1 MNPNNNFDINQ
12 FNMILNMMNQLYPN
26 MGYNMNNYNMLN
38 NQILMNYMMNWMMN
52 PLIFQMYNNMNNNN
66 PNINKMDFGYVPNLN
81 PSQEKVN
88 GGGVIQRNIQNINY
102 DTTSSFDTSPKMNIT
117 FTTQAGH
124 IMNIV
129 CNYKTT
135 VKDLLIKYVTRMG
148 LGPAVLGDSLFFLF
162 NGSKIKQNDNRTVEE
177 LGLGL
182 IASPNIV
189 VLDIKGIIGS

>member
-1 MNPNNNFDINQ
+1 
-12 FNMILNMMNQLYPN
+12 
-26 MGYNMNNYNMLN
+26 
-38 NQILMNYMMNWMMN
+38 
-52 PLIFQMYNNMNNNN
+52 
-66 PNINKMDFGYVPNLN
+66 
-81 PSQEKVN
+81 
-88 GGGVIQRNIQNINY
+88 
-102 DTTSSFDTSPKMNIT
+102 MNIT

-182 IASPNIV
+182 ISLFKV
-189 VLDIKGIIGS
+189 VLINDFEAVI